1 MLSYV
6 IVCSYFHERGQKMN
20 ATPEKPVLPA
30 YVSYPS
36 FIKFINGLRETH
48 IPLQIDKSL
57 MPTASGGQVSA
68 MLAAL
73 RFLRLIDAN
82 GIPTD
87 HMKQLV
93 EATDETRKPLLKSI
107 TESSYDFLFGDE
119 SFPLAKASGQQVTEK
134 FRAQSLAGST
144 VSKAISF
151 FLSLAKAC
159 DISVSPHIKPPP
171 LTRTATKRNNGRN
184 KGGDFEEANEEEVD
198 DLDQNEIQKFQI
210 PIPGKPNAIFII
222 PKDLS
227 QDEWAMLKT
236 MLDAYVALLQKQQ
249 GQDLV

>member
-1 MLSYV
+1 MSV
-6 IVCSYFHERGQKMN
+6 PS
-20 ATPEKPVLPA
+20 EKLVLPA

-82 GIPTD
+82 GKPND
-87 HMKQLV
+87 RMRQLV
-93 EATDETRKPLLKSI
+93 EAADEARKPILKSI
-107 TESSYDFLFGDE
+107 TESAYDFLFGDE
-119 SFPLAKASGQQVTEK
+119 SFPLAKASGQQVAEK

-144 VSKAISF
+144 VAKAISF
-151 FLSLAKAC
+151 FLSLAKGC
-159 DISVSPHIKPPP
+159 DIAVSPHVKPPIIIARASP
-171 LTRTATKRNNGRN
+171 KRSNGRSSVVEDS
-184 KGGDFEEANEEEVD
+184 GGEDEVRDVNEV
-198 DLDQNEIQKFQI
+198 QKFQI

-222 PKDLS
+222 PRDLS

-236 MLDAYVALLQKQQ
+236 MLDAYVALLQKQT
-249 GQDLV
+249 GQ